1 MDRIQEWLNGMD
13 INISQC
19 QKEMLGYI
27 LLTMERE
34 RKDGTAS
41 ELTPLYFIP
50 RHTAIRRYLKQQAA
64 LTALTL
70 HSGTSIAIM
79 SNQDPESTWRLV
91 KHWAKKNN
99 LMRPVGLNGDF

>member
-1 MDRIQEWLNGMD
+1 MGRIQEWLNGMG
-13 INISQC
+13 INISQY

-27 LLTMERE
+27 LSTMERE
-34 RKDGTAS
+34 RKDGTAY

-70 HSGTSIAIM
+70 HSGTSIIII

-91 KHWAKKNN
+91 KHWVKKNN
-99 LMRPVGLNGDF
+99 LMNQDG